1 MLTGSGIKVFAEL
14 TLRSNSSSLTC
25 MVLLVGTSHPELAEI
40 IARRIGLPLGKAEV
54 TRSAIGETTVTI
66 HESVR
71 EDDVYII
78 NTGCGAVNT
87 ALMELC
93 IMIHACKIASA
104 KRITAVIP
112 LFPYARQDKKD
123 KSRAPITAKLVA
135 NMIQKSGCD
144 HVILYA
150 EPSIILYIRTHFDL
164 KDVVIVSPDAG
175 GAKRAT
181 SIADRLGVDFAL
193 FHKERKKAN
202 EVSRMVLVGN
212 VKDKI
217 AILVDDM
224 ADTCG
229 TLCLAASH
237 LSEAGA
243 TKVFAFV
250 THGILSGNALKAV
263 EESTLEKLIVT
274 NTLPQQQ
281 NQTGCSKIENH
292 VLPPPG
298 PSDHAQY
305 LHHPSHNHHH
315 PAAADASPSGPPPPP
330 AALQNPPQNLPPN
343 PPPPGPP
350 NHPPQPPQGPPARS
364 NQRGLPPLRE
374 TITTVGIPS
383 VSIEHNHLVVGDA
396 QSSSTRSYTPIKVLG
411 DGSFGTVLLCDWHGT
426 LPPNTPLSPMQ
437 CGQGARPEWAGKRLV
452 AVKRMKKRWE
462 GGWDECSRLKELE
475 SLRAIPFHENII
487 PLYDFFLLPTSK
499 ELYFV
504 FESMEGNLYHLI
516 KARKGRPFAGGL
528 VASIFKQIVSGL
540 DHIHAHGYFHRDMKP
555 ENVLVT
561 TVGLF
566 DYTPVS
572 PIAPPNASKEK
583 DVVAIIKL
591 ADFGLARETNS
602 RPPYTE
608 YVSTRWYRAP
618 EVLLL
623 SREYSN
629 PVDMW
634 ALGTIMAELVNLRPL
649 FPGSDQVDQVARIC
663 EVLGDPSDAYG
674 YDVDGRV
681 IGGGPWPRGIRLA
694 RDVGFQF
701 PLPPVPDYP
710 MDVSAPPEPSKPYIN
725 GHANPGPAMVPEFT
739 GRPRVESDQ
748 APAHVHPHKS
758 RLPGLSFG
766 SKKSKWS
773 LGMFGGDK
781 THHLPP
787 VDEGTA
793 LGTRKR
799 SQSTSTD
806 GKSIRESS
814 PTREPVQDP
823 RELEKL
829 KKKEAER
836 INREAEKAR
845 RKIAE
850 QMHRE
855 QARAVMH
862 KRQRMQQAG
871 ARAEEIEWSSANEQR
886 VELADKPKPG
896 ASGPIRQKSGGGNPS
911 TLSAA
916 AGKFTSPSMEP
927 VPSLDHRYRDWRG
940 NTTAERVAKARRRE
954 FDDDHSI
961 SSSDVNSLS
970 RVSSMSFATV
980 DSDPGPARLRHHPS
994 MFGISSRTSRSSLRT
1009 SFDEFSPSARSSNSF
1024 SLEGSSSLAHEFRM
1038 HLNVNPHHLGGSV
1051 SPPPLHMLSLSPTL
1065 SPSLSPSPPWAMQQD
1080 ALDGDLDNKS
1090 PPYISIQNSGLAP
1103 SSPLD
1108 LHSYLH
1114 GHHPT
1119 SPGALYGHPPSTG
1132 HPPSAKSAINPMF
1145 KVVSYKW
1152 DTPFAPAAA
1161 IITAILWAASST
1173 IVHNK
1178 S

>member
-1 MLTGSGIKVFAEL
+1 
-14 TLRSNSSSLTC
+14 
-25 MVLLVGTSHPELAEI
+25 
-40 IARRIGLPLGKAEV
+40 
-54 TRSAIGETTVTI
+54 
-66 HESVR
+66 
-71 EDDVYII
+71 
-78 NTGCGAVNT
+78 
-87 ALMELC
+87 
-93 IMIHACKIASA
+93 
-104 KRITAVIP
+104 
-112 LFPYARQDKKD
+112 
-123 KSRAPITAKLVA
+123 
-135 NMIQKSGCD
+135 
-144 HVILYA
+144 
-150 EPSIILYIRTHFDL
+150 
-164 KDVVIVSPDAG
+164 
-175 GAKRAT
+175 
-181 SIADRLGVDFAL
+181 
-193 FHKERKKAN
+193 
-202 EVSRMVLVGN
+202 
-212 VKDKI
+212 
-217 AILVDDM
+217 
-224 ADTCG
+224 
-229 TLCLAASH
+229 
-237 LSEAGA
+237 
-243 TKVFAFV
+243 
-250 THGILSGNALKAV
+250 
-263 EESTLEKLIVT
+263 
-274 NTLPQQQ
+274 
-281 NQTGCSKIENH
+281 
-292 VLPPPG
+292 
-298 PSDHAQY
+298 
-305 LHHPSHNHHH
+305 
-315 PAAADASPSGPPPPP
+315 
-330 AALQNPPQNLPPN
+330 
-343 PPPPGPP
+343 
-350 NHPPQPPQGPPARS
+350 
-364 NQRGLPPLRE
+364 
-374 TITTVGIPS
+374 
-383 VSIEHNHLVVGDA
+383 
-396 QSSSTRSYTPIKVLG
+396 
-411 DGSFGTVLLCDWHGT
+411 
-426 LPPNTPLSPMQ
+426 MQ

-487 PLYDFFLLPTSK
+487 PLYDFFLLPTTK

-540 DHIHAHGYFHRDMKP
+540 DHIHNHGYFHRDMKP

-674 YDVDGRV
+674 YDLDDRI
-681 IGGGPWPRGIRLA
+681 IGGGPWSRGIRLA

-701 PLPPVPDYP
+701 PL
-710 MDVSAPPEPSKPYIN
+710 
-725 GHANPGPAMVPEFT
+725 T
-739 GRPRVESDQ
+739 RPKDIFSLFDN
-748 APAHVHPHKS
+748 
-758 RLPGLSFG
+758 
-766 SKKSKWS
+766 KKSKWG

-787 VDEGTA
+787 VDETTA

-806 GKSIRESS
+806 GKSIREPS
-814 PTREPVQDP
+814 PTREPAQDS
-823 RELEKL
+823 RELEKF

-862 KRQRMQQAG
+862 KRQRMLQQAV
-871 ARAEEIEWSSANEQR
+871 ARTEEIEWSSANEQR
-886 VELADKPKPG
+886 VELTDKSKVG
-896 ASGPIRQKSGGGNPS
+896 ASGPIRQKSSGNIPS
-911 TLSAA
+911 TVSAA

-927 VPSLDHRYRDWRG
+927 VHSLDHRGYRDWRG
-940 NTTAERVAKARRRE
+940 TTAERAAKARRRE

-980 DSDPGPARLRHHPS
+980 DSDPGPSRLRHPPS

-1024 SLEGSSSLAHEFRM
+1024 SIEGSSSLAHEFHM
-1038 HLNVNPHHLGGSV
+1038 HLNVNPHLGGSV

-1065 SPSLSPSPPWAMQQD
+1065 SPSLSPSPPWVMQQD
-1080 ALDGDLDNKS
+1080 AKDSGFDNKS
-1090 PPYISIQNSGLAP
+1090 PPYISIQNHGLAP

-1119 SPGALYGHPPSTG
+1119 SPGG
-1132 HPPSAKSAINPMF
+1132 
-1145 KVVSYKW
+1145 VSYQSNVQSA
-1152 DTPFAPAAA
+1152 PCAPAAS
-1161 IITAILWAASST
+1161 IIAPIFWTLSST
-1173 IVHNK
+1173 VVHNQP
-1178 S
+1178 